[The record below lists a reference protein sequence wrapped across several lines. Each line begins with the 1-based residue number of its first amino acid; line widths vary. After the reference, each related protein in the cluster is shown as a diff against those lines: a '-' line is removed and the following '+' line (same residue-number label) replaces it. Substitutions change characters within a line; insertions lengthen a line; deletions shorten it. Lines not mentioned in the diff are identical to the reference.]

1 MFKSPDEIRF
11 ERNQK
16 NFKKDVE
23 RSINE
28 MEGNERKKAVK
39 LFFEFENPERRD
51 SAMALLRKLR
61 DERKDYDETFHYFV
75 GCKIDKGRKDVG
87 LEIIFNKNIPGLQEK
102 MEKLLAEYHDSPK
115 EEYETLNDQPVPER
129 TKING

>member
-1 MFKSPDEIRF
+1 MFENDLGISEGQFKEAQKEL
-11 ERNQK
+11 ERRVNRDIGK
-16 NFKKDVE
+16 E
-23 RSINE
+23 RE
-28 MEGNERKKAVK
+28 KTVK
-39 LFFEFENPERRD
+39 LFFEFESAEKRD
-51 SAMALLRKLR
+51 AVRVLLNKMR